1 VSGALGE
8 NWAGNYSYGASVLH
22 EPRSIGEL
30 QDLVHALPKVRAL
43 GTRHSFNDIADSD
56 GELVSTASLAGGIEV
71 DSSAATVTVGG
82 GVRYGVLAA
91 HLNARGF
98 ALHNM
103 GSLPHISVA
112 GAISTGTHGSGNTN
126 GGLATAVSAIELVTG
141 GGELLQLRRGDPDF
155 AGAVVALGALGI
167 VTRLTLDVEP
177 AFDVQ
182 QERYT
187 AVPWSAVLDDF
198 EAVTGAAYSVS
209 LFTDWL
215 GDELQLVW
223 LKWRIDNGEPSSVP
237 ESMWGGAREVI
248 SAASID
254 NMTVRGGIPGPWSER
269 LPHFRL
275 DAVPSDGDEIQ
286 TEFFID
292 RADSVAA
299 LRAIRELGEQI
310 APHLLITELRT
321 VASDELWMSEAFGR
335 ESLGIHFTWMNHP
348 DDVARLVP
356 RIEEALA
363 PYSPR
368 PHWGKWFAMA
378 APTTTESYP
387 RFAEFRALADRL
399 DAGAQFRNAF
409 TSRVLGF

>member
-1 VSGALGE
+1 
-8 NWAGNYSYGASVLH
+8 
-22 EPRSIGEL
+22 
-30 QDLVHALPKVRAL
+30 
-43 GTRHSFNDIADSD
+43 
-56 GELVSTASLAGGIEV
+56 
-71 DSSAATVTVGG
+71 
-82 GVRYGVLAA
+82 
-91 HLNARGF
+91 
-98 ALHNM
+98 
-103 GSLPHISVA
+103 
-112 GAISTGTHGSGNTN
+112 
-126 GGLATAVSAIELVTG
+126 
-141 GGELLQLRRGDPDF
+141 
-155 AGAVVALGALGI
+155 
-167 VTRLTLDVEP
+167 
-177 AFDVQ
+177 
-182 QERYT
+182 
-187 AVPWSAVLDDF
+187 
-198 EAVTGAAYSVS
+198 VS